1 MTPSDTVKTESSTRD
16 QTGEPDSLLRA
27 EQVHH
32 LFAYAPVSM
41 LATAVGS
48 LVLGGILWNVASQTA
63 ILIWGVVNIGFV
75 LARYHLL
82 RGYMLADSESRR
94 SRRWYTR
101 YMALLGCSGIAMG
114 SAGILLFPSGSPAH
128 QLFLTFLLGGMTAG
142 AVGWFSITPTA
153 YLAYSIPTVLPILVK
168 LLSSGNGLQPLM
180 GGLLLLFSGLM
191 FLNAHSMGRVMRGT
205 FRAQLD
211 RLALIDS
218 LTAEK
223 SRAEN
228 AAKALEREMLE
239 RIEAEKAL
247 QDSELQ
253 FRMLVE
259 TLNEG
264 LSVVNEHGI
273 IDYVNERLCEI
284 VGYAEEELLG
294 KPVADLFEEP
304 FRPRFEDESFL
315 RRVRRPTSKEM
326 ELVTPSGARV
336 TILVSASPLFDDSLT
351 FRGVIAAITDITY
364 LKTAQRKLRESEEK
378 YRMIF
383 ENSPLGIIHFDG
395 SGRVTACN
403 PAFGRISGTHADQ
416 LLGGSLLDYLEDEG
430 MKEAVRTCLSGKSG
444 HYEGN
449 YRSAA
454 RDTWSYLK
462 ADYGAI
468 LAEDGSS
475 LGGIGIIEDVS
486 DRKRAE
492 REMQDQVRFLQ
503 TLINTIPNPIFY
515 KDVNGIYFG
524 CNRAFE
530 DRMGLKREEIIG
542 KTVYDILPHSLA
554 QPYDH
559 MDKELLAKS
568 GEDTSEAVL
577 LYADGTLHSVL
588 VNKATFS
595 DADGNVAGLVGVD
608 VDITERKLAEE
619 ELRRAHD
626 DLEKRVAQRTAELA
640 AANEELRLEI
650 SERKKAEDALRES
663 SEKLKFFAYS
673 VAHDLKSPAIG
684 IFGLT
689 RLLHKYYSELLDE
702 RGKSYCDQILKSSE
716 HLAALVDEINVFV
729 AAKEAPMRFELI
741 QAQEILQMVR
751 EEFSPRFSLRE
762 IQWVESVNAVEV
774 RADRLSMLRVLRN
787 LVDNALKYGGDPL
800 TEIRVDHRDLEDA
813 HLFSVS
819 DNGVGIDWED
829 TDKIFG
835 LFQRNSTSRGI
846 EGTGLGLAI
855 VKEIVERHGG
865 KIWVEPR
872 EGGGTVFSF
881 TLSKGL

>member
-1 MTPSDTVKTESSTRD
+1 M
-16 QTGEPDSLLRA
+16 
-27 EQVHH
+27 EQIHH
-32 LFAYAPVSM
+32 LFAHAPVTMPATVISSLI
-41 LATAVGS
+41 LA
-48 LVLGGILWNVASQTA
+48 GIFWNVASRQA
-63 ILIWGVVNIGFV
+63 ILIWLVVNIGFV
-75 LARYHLL
+75 LARYDLVL
-82 RGYMLADSESRR
+82 RYRRADTESRR
-94 SRRWYTR
+94 SGRWYAR
-101 YMALLGCSGIAMG
+101 FVVLLGCSGIAMG
-114 SAGILLFPSGSPAH
+114 SAGIFLFPSDSPAH
-128 QLFLTFLLGGMTAG
+128 QMFLTFLLGGMMAG
-142 AVGWFSITPTA
+142 AVGAFSITLGA
-153 YLAYSIPTVLPILVK
+153 FLSYSVPTVLPVLVK
-168 LLSSGNGLQPLM
+168 LLSLGTGVQPLM
-180 GGLLLLFSGLM
+180 GGMLLLFSGLM
-191 FLNAHSMGRVMRGT
+191 ILSAHSMGRMTRET
-205 FRAQLD
+205 YRARLD
-211 RLALIDS
+211 HLTLIDS

-228 AAKALEREMLE
+228 ALEALEHEMLD
-239 RIEAEKAL
+239 RIEAQKAL
-247 QDSELQ
+247 QASELQ

-264 LSVVNEHGI
+264 LSVVDEHGI

-284 VGYAEEELLG
+284 IGYAEEDLLG

-315 RRVRRPTSKEM
+315 RRVRKRTSNEM
-326 ELVTPSGARV
+326 ELVTPSGTRV
-336 TILVSASPLFDDSLT
+336 TILVAASPLFDDSLK

-364 LKTAQRKLRESEEK
+364 LKTAERKLRESEEK

-383 ENSPLGIIHFDG
+383 ENSPLGIIHFDRN
-395 SGRVTACN
+395 GRVTACN
-403 PAFGRISGTHADQ
+403 PAFGSILGTNAGQ
-416 LLGGSLLDYLEDEG
+416 LLGVSLLDYLEDEG

-444 HYEGN
+444 YYEGN
-449 YRSAA
+449 YRSVT
-454 RDTWSYLK
+454 RGSWSYLK

-468 LAEDGSS
+468 LAEDGCP

-486 DRKRAE
+486 DRKRVE

-515 KDVNGIYFG
+515 KDVNGVYFG

-542 KTVYDILPHSLA
+542 KTVYDILPHALA
-554 QPYDH
+554 QPYDD

-568 GEDTSEAVL
+568 GEDSSEAVL
-577 LYADGTLHSVL
+577 LYADGTLHSVI

-626 DLEKRVAQRTAELA
+626 ELEKRVAQRTAELA
-640 AANEELRLEI
+640 MANEELRLEI
-650 SERKKAEDALRES
+650 NERKKAEEALRES

-689 RLLHKYYSELLDE
+689 RLLHKYYRDLLDE
-702 RGKSYCDQILKSSE
+702 RGNSYCDQILKSSE

-729 AAKEAPMRFELI
+729 SAKEAPLRFELI
-741 QAQEILQMVR
+741 QLQEILQLVR

-762 IQWVESVNAVEV
+762 IRWVESIGAVEIRV
-774 RADRLSMLRVLRN
+774 DRLALLRVLRN

-800 TEIRVDHRDLEDA
+800 TEIRINHEEQKEI

-829 TDKIFG
+829 TEKIFG

-865 KIWVEPR
+865 EVWVEPR
-872 EGGGTVFSF
+872 EGGGTTFHF
-881 TLSKGL
+881 TLSKNLVRTLG